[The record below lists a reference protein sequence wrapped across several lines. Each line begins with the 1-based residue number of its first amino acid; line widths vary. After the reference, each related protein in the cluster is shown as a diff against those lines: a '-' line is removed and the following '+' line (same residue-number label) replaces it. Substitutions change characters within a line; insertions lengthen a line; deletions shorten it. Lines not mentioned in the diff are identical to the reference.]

1 MPKAWQ
7 KGLKHSIPRLNR
19 VIKSAAENG
28 ERDMLRLPEMASTS
42 PNGFDFSKFEQHFQ
56 KSYLTSAQQGPLQ
69 RRLELL
75 ESFFIPD
82 DSAPRW
88 TFETIYGVLLWM
100 KDYLCSH
107 FATEVILRHTSNI
120 TISVAEA

>member
-1 MPKAWQ
+1 M
-7 KGLKHSIPRLNR
+7 
-19 VIKSAAENG
+19 IKNAVENG
-28 ERDMLRLPEMASTS
+28 KRDMLRLREMASTS
-42 PNGFDFSKFEQHFQ
+42 PNGFDYSKFEQHFQ

-69 RRLELL
+69 QQLELL

-82 DSAPRW
+82 DSAPSW

-100 KDYLCSH
+100 KDHLWSH
-107 FATEVILRHTSNI
+107 FDTEVILRHTSNI